1 MRAKHDF
8 TELKKLQIENRI
20 LRGKIETAL
29 RDLSD
34 DECNASI
41 RIMSAKFTLAGADHK
56 VKEEIQRYMESIKR
70 GSR

>member
-20 LRGKIETAL
+20 LRRKIEVAL

-41 RIMSAKFTLAGADHK
+41 RIMSAKFVLAGADRE
-56 VKEEIQRYMESIKR
+56 VKEEIQEYLESIKR

>member
-8 TELKKLQIENRI
+8 TKYKRLQIENMV
-20 LRGKIETAL
+20 LRKTIETAL

-41 RIMSAKFTLAGADHK
+41 RIMSAKFVIAGADRE
-56 VKEEIQRYMESIKR
+56 VKEEVQKYLESIKR